1 MEKRISYKAK
11 KVIKISLCN
20 MFANHKEEYGFK
32 SVSTQNKY
40 SVALCKE
47 NTLFSLTLYI
57 PWCLKTRFELTSVAI
72 TSQHGTAH

>member
-1 MEKRISYKAK
+1 MEKKISYKAK
-11 KVIKISLCN
+11 KVICCAICSLTIRKNTALRVLLLKIDIQWLYV
-20 MFANHKEEYGFK
+20 K
-32 SVSTQNKY
+32 
-40 SVALCKE
+40 